1 MYRAAFRRSFN
12 DRRVPARRSRTSSP
26 THAAGTR
33 DPNVTSLVIPCQK
46 YPSFPQRL
54 LVALSV
60 LVILVTFVM
69 PAETRSIEHK
79 RRHQRRQPEAMAQL
93 TKDMRATRHP
103 SVELYKNAT
112 RKIMRKLKNTRRF
125 FNQERK
131 ELNESKD
138 YRDGMPDWL
147 PAVNFVDIH
156 FHDYKSSR
164 KVGSSIWEKKAPT
177 LLLSSD
183 SAISWAKLLHNGDG
197 APEDDFAYQMP
208 RLYKSLKEY
217 YVLFQKLRDVEVDF
231 PDDPFSIYKN
241 ARQKL
246 INASLQRLYSS
257 IAEVTES
264 MTAVNMDIPNFDIS
278 KMKLENFPMKVDAT
292 QCLKNDYIVF
302 RGYGNLLNNWYY
314 EFRCPRSKKVNK
326 RCAAYE
332 EKLQEKKDSR
342 RPKNKM
348 S

>member
-1 MYRAAFRRSFN
+1 MDVLLN
-12 DRRVPARRSRTSSP
+12 
-26 THAAGTR
+26 G
-33 DPNVTSLVIPCQK
+33 
-46 YPSFPQRL
+46 FPQRL

-60 LVILVTFVM
+60 LVILVTFAM

-164 KVGSSIWEKKAPT
+164 KVGSSIWEKK
-177 LLLSSD
+177 
-183 SAISWAKLLHNGDG
+183 
-197 APEDDFAYQMP
+197 FAYQMP

>member
-1 MYRAAFRRSFN
+1 MFKMSDIYTFCTACNFRKYGSM
-12 DRRVPARRSRTSSP
+12 SP
-26 THAAGTR
+26 RYG
-33 DPNVTSLVIPCQK
+33 
-46 YPSFPQRL
+46 FPQRL

-60 LVILVTFVM
+60 LVILVMFVM

-131 ELNESKD
+131 ELNESKE

-164 KVGSSIWEKKAPT
+164 KFGGSIWEKK
-177 LLLSSD
+177 
-183 SAISWAKLLHNGDG
+183 
-197 APEDDFAYQMP
+197 FAYQMP

-217 YVLFQKLRDVEVDF
+217 YELFKKLRDVEVDF
-231 PDDPFSIYKN
+231 PDDPFNSYKN

-246 INASLQRLYSS
+246 INGSLQRLYSS

-264 MTAVNMDIPNFDIS
+264 MTAVNMETPNFDIS

-332 EKLQEKKDSR
+332 EKLQEKRDSR

-348 S
+348 LFMS